1 MSAAS
6 DRFEKDIANA
16 INSIPTL
23 KAEQGR
29 DVKFSD
35 VKVTKGS
42 TTTWVEVKM
51 SHSDN
56 LSNPRC
62 FYMRGKWQTTY
73 TTPAA
78 KQAVDLLNKSPQAS
92 KFIKD
97 IAKFSGIPEKDII
110 IATNKSQLKM
120 PGCVPLDVMKMY
132 FNQPGVN
139 RYVASQQ
146 NFDIGSLVTEHY
158 LKGKAAPAH
167 YLQAGDDFYMI
178 GTKNPFGLDRKI
190 PKLAGTGDFKVRVST
205 RSQFYEVQAEIKI
218 KEFKPKSSQFSVLPG
233 SRKKNP
239 FVI

>member
-6 DRFEKDIANA
+6 DRFEKDVAD
-16 INSIPTL
+16 SISMIPGV
-23 KAEQGR
+23 KATQGR
-29 DVKFSD
+29 DVKYSD
-35 VKVTKGS
+35 VYVVKGS
-42 TTTWVEVKM
+42 KSTWVEVKM

-62 FYMRGKWQTTY
+62 FYKNGKWQTTY

-78 KQAVDLLNKSPQAS
+78 TEAVKLLNRSSQAAQ
-92 KFIKD
+92 FISD

-110 IATNKSQLKM
+110 IATNKSQLNL
-120 PGCVPLDVMKMY
+120 PGCVPLHTMKTY
-132 FNQPGVN
+132 FSQPSVN
-139 RYVASQQ
+139 RYIASQQ
-146 NFDIGSLVTEHY
+146 NFDIGKLVTEHY

-178 GTKNPFGLDRKI
+178 GTDNPFGLHRDI
-190 PKLAGTGDFKVRVST
+190 PKLAGTGDFKVRIST

-218 KEFKPKSSQFSVLPG
+218 KEFRPKNSPYSALKNSS
-233 SRKKNP
+233 KKNP